1 MLIIKFRQLT
11 YVCLLL
17 LGCQVQAQET
27 PQYLRFSVIAM
38 APYFATRVAFEEALV
53 SMLRLDNYDAV
64 PSHSV
69 LPVEIPAEQSAARE
83 LLLDAGIHA
92 VLVLQPLAS
101 GEGGSITAAQAAL
114 SPESYGSLSSFISDY
129 RGDNFES
136 QAVVHVMGFLLD
148 EQQSRLFWQGVVW
161 LDESVDTQQE
171 AIDKLVNLVRFN
183 LNQSRPALRQ
193 YLGFPPLDTSN
204 P

>member
-1 MLIIKFRQLT
+1 MLNTILRLYPPVLMLT
-11 YVCLLL
+11 LTNILL
-17 LGCQVQAQET
+17 AQEA

-38 APYFATRVAFEEALV
+38 APDFGTRVAFEDALV

-64 PSHSV
+64 SSHTV
-69 LPVEIPAEQSAARE
+69 LPVEIPVEQFVARD
-83 LLLDAGIHA
+83 LLLQAGIHA
-92 VLVLQPLAS
+92 VLILRPLAS

-114 SPESYGSLSSFISDY
+114 PPESYGSLSAFIQDY

-148 EQQSRLFWQGVVW
+148 EQQSHLFWQGVVW

-171 AIDKLVNLVRFN
+171 AVDRLVTLVRFN

-193 YLGFPPLDTSN
+193 YLGLPPLEV
-204 P
+204 PAP